1 MICKVV
7 DILAFGFFG
16 ANMREVM
23 MFGKLVICY
32 FHIEWLES
40 IRQEIPE
47 YVDELLV
54 INVMPDTVHDV
65 LSL

>member
-1 MICKVV
+1 
-7 DILAFGFFG
+7 
-16 ANMREVM
+16 